1 MLNRRSFLLATTA
14 PAILPATLDAQ
25 RPQASSPALAVLP
38 PAIEKL
44 KNRRSEAKPIP
55 QAEFEA
61 RVERARALLAESKL
75 DAVVLAGGT
84 SLRYFT
90 GVRWGNSERLFAWVL
105 PKKGTPFFVSPAF
118 EEDRA
123 REQAGAQAKILTWHE
138 DENPFSL
145 IAAGLNAST
154 GKVGI
159 EEKVVFSFSDGIG
172 KSNKGFDITSA
183 VPVVSA
189 CRARKT
195 PAELALMR
203 LANNVTLDAYKAA
216 WASVH
221 DGMTNRD
228 LSTLIMAAMDRQGF
242 PGGVSVQV
250 GEWAALPHGSARPQ
264 VIKEGS
270 LVMMDDGC
278 SVEGYQADVTRTVVL
293 GKPSDKMNKVFDIV
307 LNAQKA
313 ALAAAKPGALCESVD
328 IAARKVVTAGGY
340 GPGYKYFTHRL
351 GHGIG
356 MDGHEWP
363 YLVNGNKLP
372 LAAGMSF
379 SDEPGIY
386 IPGEFG
392 VRCED
397 IMAITDTGAELMT
410 PAATSLEQM

>member
-1 MLNRRSFLLATTA
+1 MLNRRSFLLAATA
-14 PAILPATLDAQ
+14 PAILPALLKGA
-25 RPQASSPALAVLP
+25 LP

-55 QAEFEA
+55 QSELEA
-61 RVERARALLAESKL
+61 RVERARALLAENKL

-105 PKKGTPFFVSPAF
+105 PRKGQPFFVSPAF

-123 REQAGAQAKILTWHE
+123 REQAGSTARVMTWQE
-138 DENPFSL
+138 DESPFAL
-145 IAAGLNAST
+145 ISAGLNAST
-154 GKVGI
+154 GRIGI
-159 EEKVVFSFSDGIG
+159 EEKVVFSFSDGIAQA
-172 KSNKGFDITSA
+172 NKGFEIASA

-195 PAELALMR
+195 PAEIALMR

-216 WASVH
+216 WASVQE
-221 DGMTNRD
+221 GMTNRD
-228 LSTLIMAAMDRQGF
+228 LGSLIATAMERQGF
-242 PGGVSVQV
+242 PGFASVQV
-250 GEWAALPHGSARPQ
+250 GEWAALPHGSGRPQ
-264 VIKEGS
+264 VIREGS

-278 SVEGYQADVTRTVVL
+278 TVEGYQADVTRTVVL
-293 GKPSDKMNKVFDIV
+293 GKPTDKMNRVFDIV
-307 LNAQKA
+307 FNAQKA
-313 ALAAAKPGALCESVD
+313 ALAAAKPGAPCESVD
-328 IAARKVVTAGGY
+328 SAARKVITAGGY

-372 LAAGMSF
+372 LASGMTF

-397 IMAITDTGAELMT
+397 IMAITDTGSEMLT
-410 PAATSLEQM
+410 PAATSLEKM